1 VERTPLQVVL
11 DAITTRTGTGQLQ
24 NGQWRLH
31 CPAHPDRN
39 SSLGL
44 AETPAGHALLYC
56 QAGCRTEDVLASVD
70 LQMRDLYPITNGDRR
85 EDPIVATYPYVD
97 ETGQL
102 LYQVLRTANKRFMQR
117 RPDPTQPTK
126 WIYKLDDTRRVLY
139 RLPAVLQAIREG
151 QTIYLVEGEK
161 DVHTV
166 EQDGCV
172 GTCNPGGAGKWRPE
186 YTDQL
191 RGAHLVIVADID
203 PTGVGMRHARTLH
216 QQLQPVA
223 ASLLLCQP
231 AAGKDTTDHRLAGFA
246 LDELTIVDPN
256 PPTPTPQAVPLPP
269 EAIDGPPEPVSPATT
284 DMGRARIR
292 LTPASAFTIKPV
304 RWVWDGRM
312 PLGEIC
318 LIAGREGVGKST
330 FLAWLTA
337 AITNGNLPGVYEG
350 EPRAVLYSASEDAW
364 SYTIAPRMVAAGANL
379 DLVYRID
386 TLDDD
391 GTPGK
396 LILPRDSR
404 YLPEIAEETKA
415 AALMCDPILSLVD
428 GRINP
433 NQAQE
438 LRSALEPLK
447 HAAETAGIVVPALVH
462 FNKTRDVDILSMI
475 AGSRSWSEVA
485 RAALAIAEDKEA
497 EEYTC
502 VVSQGKNNLGRRN
515 LPNLLYTIDDVA
527 LETEDGPPARVGR
540 LRWTGETELEAEEV
554 LQRKPASQAN
564 RDNVNR
570 TQAAILDWLDEQGRA
585 CSPREVADGLP
596 DVLNYEN
603 AKKTL
608 ARLASRG
615 VIQRVGTGLYRTEPA
630 VPAAGTGS
638 TPMRT
643 RDPIGKTVP
652 VPRPS
657 QGGWKG
663 GAGTKTVPGERA
675 GTGQVVGAGQVV
687 PDVVRSCTVCYGPLI
702 PVEPGQTTHPTCQP
716 QPPGDTLGATEGD
729 TAT

>member
-24 NGQWRLH
+24 NNQWRLH
-31 CPAHPDRN
+31 CPAHPDRK
-39 SSLGL
+39 SSLGIT
-44 AETPAGHALLYC
+44 ETPAGHVLIFC
-56 QAGCRTEDVLASVD
+56 QAGCRTEDVLAAVD
-70 LQMRDLYPITNGDRR
+70 LQMRDLYPVQAGDRR
-85 EDPIVATYPYVD
+85 DDPIVATYPYVD

-102 LYQVLRTANKRFMQR
+102 LFQVLRTANKRFMQR
-117 RPDPTQPTK
+117 RPDPDHPGK
-126 WIYKLDDTRRVLY
+126 WVYKLDDVRRVLY

-151 QTIYLVEGEK
+151 QTIHLVEGEK

-166 EQDGCV
+166 ENDGGV

-186 YTDQL
+186 YTEQL

-231 AAGKDTTDHRLAGFA
+231 AAGKDTTDHRLAGLA

-256 PPTPTPQAVPLPP
+256 PPTPTSQAVPLPP
-269 EAIDGPPEPVSPATT
+269 EAIDGPAEPISPAAIDNWRT
-284 DMGRARIR
+284 RIR
-292 LTPASAFTIKPV
+292 ITPASAFKIRAA
-304 RWVWDGRM
+304 RWLWEERM

-330 FLAWLTA
+330 FLAWLA
-337 AITNGNLPGVYEG
+337 SAITNGNLPGEYHG
-350 EPRAVLYSASEDAW
+350 QPRAVLYSASEDAW
-364 SYTIAPRMVAAGANL
+364 SYTIAPRMLAAGANL

-404 YLPEIAEETKA
+404 YLPEIAEEYKA

-447 HAAETAGIVVPALVH
+447 HAAETAGLAIPALVH
-462 FNKTRDVDILSMI
+462 FNKTRDVDVLSMI
-475 AGSRSWSEVA
+475 AGSRAWGEVA
-485 RAALAIAEDKEA
+485 RAALAIAQDRDA

-502 VVSQGKNNLGRRN
+502 IVSQAKNNLGETTN
-515 LPNLLYTIDDVA
+515 LPNLLYTIDRVL
-527 LETEDGPPARVGR
+527 LEAEEEDGRPAKVGR

-554 LQRKPASQAN
+554 LQRKPTTAAAREQITN
-564 RDNVNR
+564 Q
-570 TQAAILDWLDEQGRA
+570 TQAAILAWLDDQGRA

-596 DVLNYEN
+596 DILSYEN

-615 VIQRVGTGLYRTEPA
+615 VIQRVGTGLYRTEAA
-630 VPAAGTGS
+630 VPAAGAGS

-663 GAGTKTVPGERA
+663 GTGTKVVPGERA
-675 GTGQVVGAGQVV
+675 GTGQVAGAGQVV
-687 PDVVRSCTVCYGPLI
+687 PDMVRSCTVCYGPLI
-702 PVEPGQTTHPTCQP
+702 PVEPGQTTHPTCEP
-716 QPPGDTLGATEGD
+716 T
-729 TAT
+729 